1 MEFEIQM
8 FADGDG
14 AGDGQGD
21 KGADIGGADKNPAE
35 TGDVKQDNA
44 DDVQAKIDAAVSAQ
58 IAKAQAKWEQEFKK
72 REELAKKEAERLSKL
87 SDDERAKAE
96 LENTRKELE
105 KQKADFEREKL
116 KYEAAKVLS
125 QRSLP
130 VDFVDYLIGAD
141 NESTLENIKTFEKK
155 FNKAVED
162 AVTVKLK
169 GKAPQTGGK
178 TVDNSSGKDAFMKA
192 ISDAQVK
199 YR

>member
-1 MEFEIQM
+1 MNFELQL
-8 FADGDG
+8 FAENEGSE
-14 AGDGQGD
+14 AGDKTSGEQV
-21 KGADIGGADKNPAE
+21 ISEETKNE
-35 TGDVKQDNA
+35 DNV
-44 DDVQAKIDAAVSAQ
+44 DDEVQSKIEATVNAQLAKLQ
-58 IAKAQAKWEQEFKK
+58 TRWEQEFKR

-87 SDDERAKAE
+87 SEDERAKAE

-125 QRSLP
+125 QRNLP
-130 VDFVDYLIGAD
+130 VEFVDYLIGED

-162 AVTVKLK
+162 AVTAKIK
-169 GKAPQTGGK
+169 GKAPQSGGK
-178 TVDNSSGKDAFMKA
+178 TVDNSVGKTAFMKA
-192 ISDAQVK
+192 ISDAQIK

>member
-1 MEFEIQM
+1 MIFDLQK
-8 FADGDG
+8 FAEGEAP
-14 AGDGQGD
+14 AGESTTTES
-21 KGADIGGADKNPAE
+21 ADTSTAE
-35 TGDVKQDNA
+35 NTDNGNKA

-58 IAKAQAKWEQEFKK
+58 LAKIQSKMEADFKK

-96 LENTRKELE
+96 LENTRNELE

-125 QRSLP
+125 QRNLP
-130 VDFVDYLIGAD
+130 VDFVDYLIGGD
-141 NESTLENIKTFEKK
+141 NETTLDNIKIFEKK

-162 AVTVKLK
+162 TVNARLK
-169 GKAPQTGGK
+169 GRAPQT
-178 TVDNSSGKDAFMKA
+178 SGKSAESTGSKDSFIKA
-192 ISDAQVK
+192 ITEAQIK

>member
-1 MEFEIQM
+1 MDFEIQR
-8 FADGDG
+8 FAEGDG
-14 AGDGQGD
+14 AGDGQAD
-21 KGADIGGADKNPAE
+21 KGAAAGETNLADVSDVKADKSS
-35 TGDVKQDNA
+35 
-44 DDVQAKIDAAVSAQ
+44 DDVQAKIDAAVSEQ
-58 IAKAQAKWEQEFKK
+58 LAKAQAKWEQEFKK

-125 QRSLP
+125 QRNLP
-130 VDFVDYLIGAD
+130 VDFVDYLIGGD

-162 AVTVKLK
+162 AVTAKLK
-169 GKAPQTGGK
+169 GKAPQASGK
-178 TVDNSSGKDAFMKA
+178 SVEPSSGKDAFMKA
-192 ISDAQVK
+192 IADAQIR